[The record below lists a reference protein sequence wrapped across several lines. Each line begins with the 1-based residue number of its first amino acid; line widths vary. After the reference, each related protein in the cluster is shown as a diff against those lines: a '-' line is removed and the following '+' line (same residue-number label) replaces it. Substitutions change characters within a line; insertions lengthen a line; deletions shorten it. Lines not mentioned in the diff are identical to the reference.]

1 MAQRK
6 TTKTIR
12 SESLRVANSNNN
24 KNNDKK
30 GRQAIINLMCLF
42 KVICVIEDALSVSC
56 ETLKSETFGFDAFIH
71 FI

>member
-1 MAQRK
+1 M
-6 TTKTIR
+6 
-12 SESLRVANSNNN
+12 
-24 KNNDKK
+24 

-56 ETLKSETFGFDAFIH
+56 ETLMSETFGFDAFIH